1 MAGARSIRLRTILA
15 FVFFSMAL
23 YVGVLWAYL
32 AVGVARRASAV
43 TARTTPIV
51 QLMAA
56 VQARS
61 ADLASA
67 VALTVRPIGADS
79 ASLVGRA
86 ISVRV
91 LVDALDQRP
100 AAAPFAD
107 VPPEMRVPLA
117 RADQQIS
124 RLKNLLVEYAALVEL
139 GRLAEVEARHHAADA
154 LLGELQS
161 SLAAAQLA
169 GLSSQVEGERAF
181 STALDRALVVVAV
194 WLVVGL
200 VMLSL
205 LAAYLWRRVDRHL
218 HALDVGL
225 QRVAAG
231 ELHTR
236 LPETG
241 AHELR
246 HLAELFN
253 EMTRVLRERAE
264 QQGRFAA
271 AGELLAGVAH
281 EVNNPLMA
289 IAALAEIRLGEPNV
303 DPELRHE
310 LEQIREQ
317 AARAG
322 RLLTG
327 LLRFV
332 RAEAPRPGPVDLNAA
347 LARSLD
353 LLSYRF
359 PLEEVDV
366 MRRLAP
372 ALAPAL
378 CDAMRVEQVFV
389 NLLSNA
395 LDALRTAAP
404 PRRITVETWVD
415 EDRVCAAIA
424 DTGPGVPADIRHR
437 LFRPFVSTK
446 GTGGTGLG
454 LYISREIARAAGGDL
469 GLVSSETGGARFLL
483 SLPRTEGRPESI
495 DGGGAHREAGRAL
508 APLAGLRVL
517 VADDEEAIRRPVALY
532 LTRRGAQ
539 VMSAADGQ
547 AALELLTADPPDV
560 VVADLRMPGMS
571 GIALYEAICDRAPL
585 LAERVVFL
593 SGDLSQLAELGG
605 DERFPSDRVLAKPV
619 DLAELEICVRAVASL
634 DPSGAGT

>member
-1 MAGARSIRLRTILA
+1 MAGPRSIRLRSILA
-15 FVFFSMAL
+15 FVFLSMAL
-23 YVGVLWAYL
+23 YVGVLWVYL
-32 AVGVARRASAV
+32 AIGVAGQAAAV
-43 TARTTPIV
+43 TGRTTPIV
-51 QLMAA
+51 QVMAA
-56 VQARS
+56 LQERS
-61 ADLASA
+61 ADLSTA
-67 VALTVRPIGADS
+67 VALTARSVGADS
-79 ASLVGRA
+79 ASLAGRA
-86 ISVRV
+86 VSVRV
-91 LVDALDQRP
+91 IADALGARLP
-100 AAAPFAD
+100 AAPFAD
-107 VPPEMRVPLA
+107 VPTVMRVPLA
-117 RADQQIS
+117 RADQQSS
-124 RLKNLLVEYAALVEL
+124 RLKNVLVEYAALIEL
-139 GRLAEVEARHHAADA
+139 GRLPEAEARHHAADA

-169 GLSSQVEGERAF
+169 GLSSQLEGEQAF
-181 STALDRALVVVAV
+181 AAELDRALFVVAL
-194 WLVVGL
+194 WLVGGL
-200 VMLSL
+200 VLLSL
-205 LAAYLWRRVDRHL
+205 LAALLWRRIDRHL
-218 HALDVGL
+218 HELDAGL

-231 ELHTR
+231 ELHMR

-241 AHELR
+241 SHELR

-289 IAALAEIRLGEPNV
+289 IAALAEIRLGEPDV
-303 DPELRHE
+303 DPGLRDE

-332 RAEAPRPGPVDLNAA
+332 RAEAPRPGPVDLRAA
-347 LARSLD
+347 LTRSLD

-359 PLEEVDV
+359 PLEEVEV
-366 MRRLAP
+366 VRRFAP
-372 ALAPAL
+372 DLAPAL

-395 LDALRTAAP
+395 LDALRAVPP

-415 EDRVCAAIA
+415 EDRVCAAVA
-424 DTGPGVPADIRHR
+424 DNGAGVPADVRHR

-469 GLVSSETGGARFLL
+469 GLVPSETGGARFLL
-483 SLPRTEGRPESI
+483 TLPRTEGRPAPV
-495 DGGGAHREAGRAL
+495 DGSGARHEAGRVL

-532 LTRRGAQ
+532 LTKRGAQ
-539 VMSAADGQ
+539 VTSAADGQ
-547 AALELLTADPPDV
+547 AALDVLTADPPDV

-585 LAERVVFL
+585 LAERVIFL

-619 DLAELEICVRAVASL
+619 DLAELEICVRSVASL
-634 DPSGAGT
+634 DPSGAGA

>member
-194 WLVVGL
+194 WLVGGL

-495 DGGGAHREAGRAL
+495 DGGRARREAGRAL